1 MLYRTRLVFSL
12 AFFLSDFD
20 TNPFGA
26 KAIYAVEAI
35 GRRAK
40 HTLTHTHSQHALTLW
55 PKLSEDVRPEYVNTP
70 LVWPT
75 CTRLAF
81 SVMVGWWVRM
91 VVWLFGRLGWVYLVA
106 WMPEWLLGWLEIGS
120 FAWAA

>member
-1 MLYRTRLVFSL
+1 MNFLRKFNSCCTERVLSFL
-12 AFFLSDFD
+12 WLFFWSDFD

-40 HTLTHTHSQHALTLW
+40 HTLTQTHSPTHTHIHTHTQHVLTLW
-55 PKLSEDVRPEYVNTP
+55 PKPSEDVRPEYVNTP

-81 SVMVGWWVRM
+81 SVMAGM
-91 VVWLFGRLGWVYLVA
+91 VVWSFGLGTVSCLDA
-106 WMPEWLLGWLEIGS
+106 
-120 FAWAA
+120 